1 MSKTKSICPECQKK
15 IDAQLT
21 NVKGKIQIT
30 KQCPEHGDFKATH
43 WQSKPIFNHMQ
54 KYDQFQYLGDLNAPK
69 NPEGC
74 PYVCE
79 ACSNHA
85 SGTVIGVIDVTK
97 RCNFHCAVCFSTFPG
112 KEEDYEPT
120 KEALIDMLEFAAKAN
135 PKPPAILFSGGEP
148 LERDDMPEIIAA
160 AHRLKFMTI
169 LATNGTHLVDDEGLA
184 KRLKDNGLN
193 IVYLSFDSFHEEFN
207 KKVRGLPLVNI
218 KLKAIEV
225 CRKHDMEVILVNTL
239 MKSLNDTEVGEMI
252 RFAAKNTDIIRGLIF
267 QPIAFT
273 GRATENPFRENFR
286 EWSFA
291 EDVETQTNG
300 EIKATDL
307 YPMSVMTSPI
317 KIMRKF
323 MMKPWPLFSCS
334 PQCGIVNWIYVSKEG
349 KMFPIN
355 HFVNF
360 NRFFNYIR
368 KTAENAESKGKLSL
382 LSSLFMGSMLSMN
395 MLLVTREVGTF
406 TLIKSILQMHVSPSY
421 QSLGKIRRRIFLLG
435 CMAFMDSYNFDVN
448 RVRRCVVHYITPDK
462 KIIPFCAYNN
472 VHRVAIEKKF
482 AAKQKTAVGKIADEI
497 VQQPIEVPAPIL
509 KPKTRKQ

>member
-1 MSKTKSICPECQKK
+1 MSETKSICPECQKK
-15 IDAQLT
+15 IDAQLREHS
-21 NVKGKIQIT
+21 GKIQIT

-43 WQSKPIFNHMQ
+43 WQSKPIFEHMK

-74 PYVCE
+74 PYNCE
-79 ACSNHA
+79 TCDKHA

-97 RCNFHCAVCFSTFPG
+97 RCNFRCAVCFSTFPQQ
-112 KEEDYEPT
+112 EVDYEPT
-120 KEALIDMLEFAAKAN
+120 KEALIDMLEFVAKAN

-148 LERDDMPEIIAA
+148 LEREDMHEIIGA

-169 LATNGTHLVDDEGLA
+169 LATNGTHLVDTPGLA
-184 KRLKDNGLN
+184 QKLKDNGLN

-207 KKVRGLPLVNI
+207 LKVRGRELVEM
-218 KLKAIEV
+218 KLKALEV
-225 CRKHDMEVILVNTL
+225 CRKHDIEVILVNTL
-239 MKSLNDTEVGEMI
+239 MKSLNDKEVGDMI
-252 RFAAKNTDIIRGLIF
+252 RFAAKNTDIVRGLIF

-291 EDVETQTNG
+291 EDVEKQTNG
-300 EIKATDL
+300 EIKTTDL

-323 MMKPWPLFSCS
+323 MQKPWPLFSCS
-334 PQCGIVNWIYVSKEG
+334 PQCGIVNWVYVSPEG

-355 HFVNF
+355 RFVNF
-360 NRFFNYIR
+360 DRFFNYIR
-368 KTAENAESKGKLSL
+368 KTAENAESKGKISL

-395 MLLVTREVGTF
+395 MLLVTKEVGTF
-406 TLIKSILQMHVSPSY
+406 TLMKSILSMHIAPSY
-421 QSLGKIRRRIFLLG
+421 KSLGKIRRRIFLLG

-472 VHRVAIEKKF
+472 VHRVQIEK
-482 AAKQKTAVGKIADEI
+482 AYAERQ
-497 VQQPIEVPAPIL
+497 
-509 KPKTRKQ
+509 RKNKA

>member
-21 NVKGKIQIT
+21 EANGKIKIT
-30 KQCPEHGDFKATH
+30 KTCPEHGTFEATH
-43 WQSKPIFNHMQ
+43 WQSTPIYKHMQ
-54 KYDQFQYLGDLNAPK
+54 TYDTFQYLGDLNKPK

-79 ACSNHA
+79 TCNSHA

-97 RCNFHCAVCFSTFPG
+97 RCNFKCAVCFSTFPQQ
-112 KEEDYEPT
+112 EVDYEPT
-120 KEALIDMLEFAAKAN
+120 KEALIDMLEFVSKAN

-148 LERDDMPEIIAA
+148 LEREDMPEIIRA
-160 AHRLKFMTI
+160 AHELKFMTI
-169 LATNGTHLVDDEGLA
+169 LATNGTHLVDTPGLA
-184 KRLKDNGLN
+184 KRLKDSGLN

-207 KKVRGLPLVNI
+207 KKVRGRELLEV

-225 CRKHDMEVILVNTL
+225 CRQHDMEIILVNTL
-239 MKSLNDTEVGEMI
+239 MKSLNDNEVGDMI
-252 RFAAKNTDIIRGLIF
+252 RFASKNTDIVRGLIF

-291 EDVETQTNG
+291 EDVEKQTGG
-300 EIKATDL
+300 EIKSTDL

-323 MMKPWPLFSCS
+323 MQKPWPLFSCS
-334 PQCGIVNWIYVSKEG
+334 PQCGIVNWVYVSKDG

-355 HFVNF
+355 RFVDF
-360 NRFFNYIR
+360 DKFFNQIR

-382 LSSLFMGSMLSMN
+382 LSSLFMASMLSMN
-395 MLLVTREVGTF
+395 MFLVTKEVGML
-406 TLIKSILQMHVSPSY
+406 TLTNSIMRMHLSPSY

-472 VHRVAIEKKF
+472 IHRVAIEKEYAENRK
-482 AAKQKTAVGKIADEI
+482 KQN
-497 VQQPIEVPAPIL
+497 
-509 KPKTRKQ
+509 

>member
-1 MSKTKSICPECQKK
+1 MSETKSICPECQKK
-15 IDAQLT
+15 IDARLRQA
-21 NVKGKIQIT
+21 NGKIKIT
-30 KQCPEHGDFKATH
+30 KQCPEHGDFEATH
-43 WQSKPIFNHMQ
+43 WQSTPVFNHMQ
-54 KYDQFQYLGDLNAPK
+54 TYDQFQYLGDLNAPK

-74 PYVCE
+74 PYKCE
-79 ACSNHA
+79 TCTNHA

-97 RCNFHCAVCFSTFPG
+97 RCNLRCAICFSTFPEQG
-112 KEEDYEPT
+112 TDYEPT
-120 KEALIDMLEFAAKAN
+120 KEHLIKMLEFVSQAN

-148 LERDDMPEIIAA
+148 LEREDMPEIIGA
-160 AHRLKFMTI
+160 AHKLKFMTI
-169 LATNGTHLVDDEGLA
+169 LATNGTHLVDTPGLA
-184 KRLKDNGLN
+184 KKLKDKGLN
-193 IVYLSFDSFHEEFN
+193 IVYLSFDSFHDDFN
-207 KKVRGLPLVNI
+207 KKIRGKALLEE

-225 CRKHDMEVILVNTL
+225 CRKYDMEIILVNTL
-239 MKSLNDTEVGEMI
+239 MKSLNDREVGDMI
-252 RFAAKNTDIIRGLIF
+252 RFASKNTDIVRGLIF

-291 EDVETQTNG
+291 EDVEKQTGG

-323 MMKPWPLFSCS
+323 MKKPWPLFSCS

-355 HFVNF
+355 RFVNF
-360 NRFFNYIR
+360 DRFFSTIR
-368 KTAENAESKGKLSL
+368 KTAESAESKGKLSL
-382 LSSLFMGSMLSMN
+382 LSSLFMASMLSMD
-395 MLLVTREVGTF
+395 MLLVTQEVGML
-406 TLIKSILQMHVSPSY
+406 TLVNSIMRMHLSPSY

-448 RVRRCVVHYITPDK
+448 RVRRCVVHYITPDL

-472 VHRVAIEKKF
+472 IHRVAIEKQYSEKHR
-482 AAKQKTAVGKIADEI
+482 TT
-497 VQQPIEVPAPIL
+497 QP
-509 KPKTRKQ
+509 

>member
-1 MSKTKSICPECQKK
+1 MNKTKSVCPECQKK

-21 NVKGKIQIT
+21 QVNGKIKIT
-30 KQCPEHGDFKATH
+30 KQCPEHGTFEATH
-43 WQSKPIFNHMQ
+43 WQSPAIYNHMQ
-54 KYDQFQYLGDLNAPK
+54 TYDTFQYLGDLNAPK
-69 NPEGC
+69 DPQGC

-79 ACSNHA
+79 TCNNHA

-97 RCNFHCAVCFSTFPG
+97 RCNFKCAVCFSTFPEQE
-112 KEEDYEPT
+112 KVDYEPT
-120 KEALIDMLEFAAKAN
+120 KEALIDMLEFVAKAN

-148 LERDDMPEIIAA
+148 LEREDMPEIIGA

-169 LATNGTHLVDDEGLA
+169 LATNGTHLVDTPGLA
-184 KRLKDNGLN
+184 KKLKDNGLN
-193 IVYLSFDSFHEEFN
+193 IVYLSFDSFQEEFN
-207 KKVRGLPLVNI
+207 RKVRGRELLDI

-225 CRKHDMEVILVNTL
+225 CRQHDMEIILVNTL
-239 MKSLNDTEVGEMI
+239 MKSLNDKEVGDMI
-252 RFAAKNTDIIRGLIF
+252 RFAAKNTDIVRGLIF

-291 EDVETQTNG
+291 EDVEKQTRG

-307 YPMSVMTSPI
+307 FPMSVMTSPI

-323 MMKPWPLFSCS
+323 MQKPWPLFSCS
-334 PQCGIVNWIYVSKEG
+334 PQCGIVNWVYVSEEG

-355 HFVNF
+355 RFVNF
-360 NRFFNYIR
+360 DRFFNYIR
-368 KTAENAESKGKLSL
+368 KTAENAESKGKMSL
-382 LSSLFMGSMLSMN
+382 LSSLFMASMLSMN
-395 MLLVTREVGTF
+395 MFLVTKEVGML
-406 TLIKSILQMHVSPSY
+406 TLTNSIMRMHLSPSY

-472 VHRVAIEKKF
+472 IHRVAIEKDF
-482 AAKQKTAVGKIADEI
+482 AERQKKAQLT
-497 VQQPIEVPAPIL
+497 
-509 KPKTRKQ
+509 T

>member
-1 MSKTKSICPECQKK
+1 MSETKSICPECQKK
-15 IDAQLT
+15 IDAQLSEA
-21 NVKGKIQIT
+21 NGQIKIT
-30 KQCPEHGDFKATH
+30 KKCPEHGEFHATH
-43 WQSKPIFNHMQ
+43 WQSKPIFDHMT

-79 ACSNHA
+79 TCKNHA

-97 RCNFHCAVCFSTFPG
+97 RCNFRCAVCFSTFPNQDD
-112 KEEDYEPT
+112 DYEPT

-148 LERDDMPEIIAA
+148 LEREDMPEIIAA

-169 LATNGTHLVDDEGLA
+169 LATNGTHLVDTPGLA
-184 KRLKDNGLN
+184 KRLKDAGLN

-207 KKVRGLPLVNI
+207 KKVRGLPLVDL
-218 KLKAIEV
+218 KLKAIDV
-225 CRKHDMEVILVNTL
+225 CRKYDVEVILVNTL
-239 MKSLNDTEVGEMI
+239 MKSLNDKEVGDMI
-252 RFAAKNTDIIRGLIF
+252 RFAAKNTDIVRGLIF

-291 EDVETQTNG
+291 EDVENQTNG

-307 YPMSVMTSPI
+307 FPMSVMTSPI

-323 MMKPWPLFSCS
+323 MQKPWPLFSCS
-334 PQCGIVNWIYVSKEG
+334 PQCGIVNWIYVKDG

-355 HFVNF
+355 RFVNF
-360 NRFFNYIR
+360 DKFFNYIR
-368 KTAENAESKGKLSL
+368 KTAENVESKGKMAM
-382 LSSLFMGSMLSMN
+382 LSSLFMGAMLSMR
-395 MLLVTREVGTF
+395 MLTVTKEVGTF
-406 TLIKSILQMHVSPSY
+406 TLMGSIIKMHMSPSY

-435 CMAFMDSYNFDVN
+435 CMAFMDNYNFDVN

-472 VHRVAIEKKF
+472 VHRVQIEN
-482 AAKQKTAVGKIADEI
+482 AYIERQQQNKQKIK
-497 VQQPIEVPAPIL
+497 VPA
-509 KPKTRKQ
+509 